1 MVIYTQEDIQT
12 TQTGGSNMTSL
23 KTNALRTI
31 SAAMLI
37 SILAAVTGCSDRK
50 PDIDYDLI
58 GGTYEAGENEYK
70 VQIFSDSSDTTVESP
85 TESETEA
92 TTSSTPE
99 TTKST
104 TTKPAVTVSTSKST
118 APAQTVRTDLP
129 KVTAE
134 PQYTTASTTTTKP
147 KQTEPTEI
155 ETDENGFPANPQ
167 NGDKFTD
174 STGQE
179 YMYNSIFERWVPGHS
194 GNVNMQEFPR
204 HGDYTYGEGEQIL
217 N

>member
-1 MVIYTQEDIQT
+1 M
-12 TQTGGSNMTSL
+12 
-23 KTNALRTI
+23 TI

-37 SILAAVTGCSDRK
+37 SVLAAVTGCSDRK

-70 VQIFSDSSDTTVESP
+70 VQIFSDSSDTTVEAP
-85 TESETEA
+85 TESEAEA

-104 TTKPAVTVSTSKST
+104 TTKPAVTVSTSKAAT
-118 APAQTVRTDLP
+118 PEQTVRTDLP

-179 YMYNSIFERWVPGHS
+179 YQFNSVFDAWIPGNT
-194 GNVNMQEFPR
+194 GNSDVQEFPR

-217 N
+217 H

>member
-1 MVIYTQEDIQT
+1 
-12 TQTGGSNMTSL
+12 MTRL
-23 KTNALRTI
+23 KTNTLRTI

-70 VQIFSDSSDTTVESP
+70 VQIFSDSSDTTVEAP

-92 TTSSTPE
+92 ATSSTPE

-104 TTKPAVTVSTSKST
+104 TTKPAVTVSTSKAAT
-118 APAQTVRTDLP
+118 PVQTVRTDLP

-134 PQYTTASTTTTKP
+134 PQYTTDSTTTAKP
-147 KQTEPTEI
+147 KQTEPVEI
-155 ETDENGFPANPQ
+155 EMDVNGFPANPEVNQ
-167 NGDKFTD
+167 TFVD
-174 STGQE
+174 STGTE
-179 YMYNSIFERWVPGHS
+179 YIYNGIFGWIQGDD
-194 GNVNMQEFPR
+194 GNPDVQEFPR

-217 N
+217 H

>member
-1 MVIYTQEDIQT
+1 
-12 TQTGGSNMTSL
+12 MTRL
-23 KTNALRTI
+23 NTNALRTI

-37 SILAAVTGCSDRK
+37 SVLAAVTGCSDRK

-58 GGTYEAGENEYK
+58 GGTYEAGGNEYK
-70 VQIFSDSSDTTVESP
+70 VQIFSDSSDTTAEAP
-85 TESETEA
+85 AESETESA
-92 TTSSTPE
+92 TSSIPE

-104 TTKPAVTVSTSKST
+104 TTKPAVTVSTSEAAT
-118 APAQTVRTDLP
+118 PAQTVRTDLP

-194 GNVNMQEFPR
+194 GNVNMQEFP
-204 HGDYTYGEGEQIL
+204 DNYGEIGSGQQVL
-217 N
+217 H

>member
-1 MVIYTQEDIQT
+1 
-12 TQTGGSNMTSL
+12 MTSL

-70 VQIFSDSSDTTVESP
+70 VQIFSDSSDTTAEAP

-92 TTSSTPE
+92 TTSSTLE

-104 TTKPAVTVSTSKST
+104 TTKPAVTVSTSKAT

-155 ETDENGFPANPQ
+155 ETDENGFPANPEVNQ
-167 NGDKFTD
+167 TFVD
-174 STGQE
+174 STGTE
-179 YMYNSIFERWVPGHS
+179 YIYNGIFGWIQGDD
-194 GNVNMQEFPR
+194 GNPNIQEFPTFEVEG
-204 HGDYTYGEGEQIL
+204 GDEIIL
-217 N
+217 H

>member
-1 MVIYTQEDIQT
+1 
-12 TQTGGSNMTSL
+12 MTRL
-23 KTNALRTI
+23 NTNALRTI

-37 SILAAVTGCSDRK
+37 TILAAVTGCSDRK

-58 GGTYEAGENEYK
+58 GDTYEAGENEYK
-70 VQIFSDSSDTTVESP
+70 VQIFSDSSDTTAEAP

-104 TTKPAVTVSTSKST
+104 TTKPAVTVSTSKAAT
-118 APAQTVRTDLP
+118 PAQTVRNDLL
-129 KVTAE
+129 KVTAK

-155 ETDENGFPANPQ
+155 EMDENGFPANPK

>member
-1 MVIYTQEDIQT
+1 
-12 TQTGGSNMTSL
+12 MTRL

-37 SILAAVTGCSDRK
+37 SVLAAVTGCSDRK

-70 VQIFSDSSDTTVESP
+70 VQIFSDSSDTTVEAP

-92 TTSSTPE
+92 TTSSTLE

-155 ETDENGFPANPQ
+155 ETDENGFPANPEVNQ
-167 NGDKFTD
+167 TFVD
-174 STGQE
+174 STGTE
-179 YMYNSIFERWVPGHS
+179 YIYNGIFGWIQGDDNNPDI
-194 GNVNMQEFPR
+194 QEFPR
-204 HGDYTYGEGEQIL
+204 HGDYTYGEGEQVL
-217 N
+217 H

>member
-1 MVIYTQEDIQT
+1 
-12 TQTGGSNMTSL
+12 MTRL
-23 KTNALRTI
+23 NTNALRTI

-58 GGTYEAGENEYK
+58 GGTYEVGENEYK
-70 VQIFSDSSDTTVESP
+70 VQIFSASSDTTAEAP
-85 TESETEA
+85 TEFETEA

-104 TTKPAVTVSTSKST
+104 TTKPAVTVSTSKAAT
-118 APAQTVRTDLP
+118 PEQTVRTDLP

-155 ETDENGFPANPQ
+155 ETDENGFPANPK

>member
-1 MVIYTQEDIQT
+1 
-12 TQTGGSNMTSL
+12 MTRL
-23 KTNALRTI
+23 KTNTLRTI

-37 SILAAVTGCSDRK
+37 SVLAAVTGCSDRK

-58 GGTYEAGENEYK
+58 GGIYDVGENEYM
-70 VQIFSDSSDTTVESP
+70 VQIFSDSSDTTAEAP
-85 TESETEA
+85 TEFETEA

-104 TTKPAVTVSTSKST
+104 TTKPAVTVSTSKAAT
-118 APAQTVRTDLP
+118 PEQTVRTDLP

-155 ETDENGFPANPQ
+155 ETDENGFPANPK

>member
-1 MVIYTQEDIQT
+1 
-12 TQTGGSNMTSL
+12 MTRL

-50 PDIDYDLI
+50 PDIDYDLV

-70 VQIFSDSSDTTVESP
+70 VQIFSDSSDTTAEVP
-85 TESETEA
+85 AESETESV
-92 TTSSTPE
+92 TSSTPE

-104 TTKPAVTVSTSKST
+104 TSKPAVTVSTSKAVT
-118 APAQTVRTDLP
+118 TPEQTVRTDLP

-134 PQYTTASTTTTKP
+134 PQYTTASTTPAKP
-147 KQTEPTEI
+147 KQTEPVEI
-155 ETDENGFPANPQ
+155 ETDENGFPANPK

-194 GNVNMQEFPR
+194 GNVNMQEFP
-204 HGDYTYGEGEQIL
+204 DNYGEIGSGQQVL
-217 N
+217 H

>member
-1 MVIYTQEDIQT
+1 MTRLT
-12 TQTGGSNMTSL
+12 TNT
-23 KTNALRTI
+23 LRTI

-70 VQIFSDSSDTTVESP
+70 VQIFSDSSDTTAEAP
-85 TESETEA
+85 AESETEA

-104 TTKPAVTVSTSKST
+104 T
-118 APAQTVRTDLP
+118 PAQTVRTDLP

-194 GNVNMQEFPR
+194 GNVNMQEFP
-204 HGDYTYGEGEQIL
+204 DNYGEIGSGQQVL
-217 N
+217 H

>member
-1 MVIYTQEDIQT
+1 
-12 TQTGGSNMTSL
+12 MTRL

-31 SAAMLI
+31 SAAMII
-37 SILAAVTGCSDRK
+37 SVLAAVTGCSDRK

-70 VQIFSDSSDTTVESP
+70 VQIFSDSSDTT
-85 TESETEA
+85 
-92 TTSSTPE
+92 
-99 TTKST
+99 
-104 TTKPAVTVSTSKST
+104 KPAVTVSTSKAT
-118 APAQTVRTDLP
+118 TPAQTVRTDLP

-134 PQYTTASTTTTKP
+134 PQYTTASTTTAKP

-179 YMYNSIFERWVPGHS
+179 YQFNSVFDAWIPGNS
-194 GNVNMQEFPR
+194 GNVNMQEFP
-204 HGDYTYGEGEQIL
+204 DNYGEIGSGQQVL
-217 N
+217 H

>member
-1 MVIYTQEDIQT
+1 
-12 TQTGGSNMTSL
+12 MTRL

-37 SILAAVTGCSDRK
+37 SVLTAVTGCSDRK
-50 PDIDYDLI
+50 QDIDYELI

-70 VQIFSDSSDTTVESP
+70 VQIFSDSSDTTAEAP
-85 TESETEA
+85 TESETEV

-104 TTKPAVTVSTSKST
+104 TTKPAVTVSTSKAT
-118 APAQTVRTDLP
+118 TPAQTVRTDLP
-129 KVTAE
+129 KVTAK

-155 ETDENGFPANPQ
+155 EMDENGFPANPK

>member
-1 MVIYTQEDIQT
+1 MPR
-12 TQTGGSNMTSL
+12 L
-23 KTNALRTI
+23 KTNTLRTI

-37 SILAAVTGCSDRK
+37 SVLAAVTGCSDRK

-58 GGTYEAGENEYK
+58 GGTYEVGENEYK
-70 VQIFSDSSDTTVESP
+70 VQIFSDSSDTTAEAP
-85 TESETEA
+85 TEFETEA

-104 TTKPAVTVSTSKST
+104 TTKPAVTVSTSKAAT
-118 APAQTVRTDLP
+118 PEQTVRTDLP

-155 ETDENGFPANPQ
+155 ETDENGFPANPK

-174 STGQE
+174 SIGQE

>member
-1 MVIYTQEDIQT
+1 
-12 TQTGGSNMTSL
+12 MTRL
-23 KTNALRTI
+23 NTNALRTI

-50 PDIDYDLI
+50 PDIDYDLV

-70 VQIFSDSSDTTVESP
+70 VQIFSDSSDTTAEVP
-85 TESETEA
+85 AESETESV
-92 TTSSTPE
+92 TSSTPE

-104 TTKPAVTVSTSKST
+104 TSKPAVTVSTSKAVT
-118 APAQTVRTDLP
+118 TPEQTVRTDLP

-134 PQYTTASTTTTKP
+134 PQYTTASTTPAKP
-147 KQTEPTEI
+147 KQTEPVEI
-155 ETDENGFPANPQ
+155 ETDENGFTANPK

-194 GNVNMQEFPR
+194 GNVNMQEFP
-204 HGDYTYGEGEQIL
+204 DNYGEIGSGQQVL
-217 N
+217 H

>member
-1 MVIYTQEDIQT
+1 
-12 TQTGGSNMTSL
+12 MTSL

-70 VQIFSDSSDTTVESP
+70 VQIFSDSSDTTMEAP

-92 TTSSTPE
+92 TTSSTLE

-104 TTKPAVTVSTSKST
+104 TTKPAVTVSTSKAT

-147 KQTEPTEI
+147 KQTEPTDI
-155 ETDENGFPANPQ
+155 ETDENGFPANPEVNQ
-167 NGDKFTD
+167 TFVD
-174 STGQE
+174 STGTE
-179 YMYNSIFERWVPGHS
+179 YIYNGIFGWIQGDD
-194 GNVNMQEFPR
+194 GNPNIQEFPTFEVEG
-204 HGDYTYGEGEQIL
+204 GDEIIL
-217 N
+217 H

>member
-1 MVIYTQEDIQT
+1 
-12 TQTGGSNMTSL
+12 
-23 KTNALRTI
+23 
-31 SAAMLI
+31 MLI
-37 SILAAVTGCSDRK
+37 SVLAAVTGCSDRK

-70 VQIFSDSSDTTVESP
+70 VQIFGDSSDTTVEAP

-104 TTKPAVTVSTSKST
+104 TTKPAVTVSTSKAT
-118 APAQTVRTDLP
+118 TPAQTVRTDLP

-194 GNVNMQEFPR
+194 GNVNMQEFP
-204 HGDYTYGEGEQIL
+204 DNYGEIGSGQQVL
-217 N
+217 H

>member
-1 MVIYTQEDIQT
+1 
-12 TQTGGSNMTSL
+12 MTRL
-23 KTNALRTI
+23 NTNALRTI

-70 VQIFSDSSDTTVESP
+70 VQIFSDSSDTTAEAP
-85 TESETEA
+85 AESETEA

-104 TTKPAVTVSTSKST
+104 T
-118 APAQTVRTDLP
+118 TDLP

-179 YMYNSIFERWVPGHS
+179 YQFNSVFDAWIPGNS
-194 GNVNMQEFPR
+194 GNVNMQEFP
-204 HGDYTYGEGEQIL
+204 DNYGEIGSGQQVL
-217 N
+217 H

>member
-1 MVIYTQEDIQT
+1 
-12 TQTGGSNMTSL
+12 MTRL
-23 KTNALRTI
+23 NTNALRTI

-70 VQIFSDSSDTTVESP
+70 VQIFSDSSDTTAEVP
-85 TESETEA
+85 AESETESV
-92 TTSSTPE
+92 TSSTPE

-104 TTKPAVTVSTSKST
+104 TSKPAVTVSTSKAVT
-118 APAQTVRTDLP
+118 TPEQTVRTDLP

-134 PQYTTASTTTTKP
+134 PQYTTTSTTPAKP
-147 KQTEPTEI
+147 KQTEPVEI
-155 ETDENGFPANPQ
+155 ETDENGFPANPK

-194 GNVNMQEFPR
+194 GNVNMQEFP
-204 HGDYTYGEGEQIL
+204 DNYGEIGSGQQVL
-217 N
+217 H

>member
-1 MVIYTQEDIQT
+1 
-12 TQTGGSNMTSL
+12 MTRL

-50 PDIDYDLI
+50 PDINYDLI

-70 VQIFSDSSDTTVESP
+70 VQIFSDSSDTTVEAP

-104 TTKPAVTVSTSKST
+104 TTKPAVTVSTSKAT
-118 APAQTVRTDLP
+118 TPAQTVRTDLP

-134 PQYTTASTTTTKP
+134 PQYTTASTTATKP
-147 KQTEPTEI
+147 KQIEPTEI
-155 ETDENGFPANPQ
+155 ETDENGFPANPEVNQ
-167 NGDKFTD
+167 TFVD
-174 STGQE
+174 STGTE
-179 YMYNSIFERWVPGHS
+179 YIYNGIFGWIQGDD
-194 GNVNMQEFPR
+194 GNPNIQEFPTFEVEG
-204 HGDYTYGEGEQIL
+204 GDEIIL
-217 N
+217 H

>member
-1 MVIYTQEDIQT
+1 
-12 TQTGGSNMTSL
+12 MTRL

-37 SILAAVTGCSDRK
+37 SVLTAVTGCSDRK

-70 VQIFSDSSDTTVESP
+70 VQIFSDSSDTTVEAP
-85 TESETEA
+85 TESEAEA

-104 TTKPAVTVSTSKST
+104 TTKPAVTVSTSKAAT
-118 APAQTVRTDLP
+118 PAQTVRTDLP

-155 ETDENGFPANPQ
+155 ETDENGFPANPEVNQ
-167 NGDKFTD
+167 TFVD
-174 STGQE
+174 STGTE
-179 YMYNSIFERWVPGHS
+179 YIYNGIFGWIQGDD
-194 GNVNMQEFPR
+194 GNPNIQEFPTFEVEG
-204 HGDYTYGEGEQIL
+204 GDEIIL
-217 N
+217 H

>member
-1 MVIYTQEDIQT
+1 
-12 TQTGGSNMTSL
+12 MTRL
-23 KTNALRTI
+23 KTNTLRTI

-70 VQIFSDSSDTTVESP
+70 VQIFSDSSDTTAEVP
-85 TESETEA
+85 AESETESV
-92 TTSSTPE
+92 TSSTPE

-104 TTKPAVTVSTSKST
+104 TSKPAVTVSTSKAVT
-118 APAQTVRTDLP
+118 TPEQTVRTDLP

-134 PQYTTASTTTTKP
+134 PQYTTTSTTPAKP

-155 ETDENGFPANPQ
+155 ETDENGFPANPK

>member
-1 MVIYTQEDIQT
+1 
-12 TQTGGSNMTSL
+12 MTRL
-23 KTNALRTI
+23 NTNALRTI

-70 VQIFSDSSDTTVESP
+70 VQIFSDSSDTTVEAP
-85 TESETEA
+85 TESETESA
-92 TTSSTPE
+92 TSSIPE

-104 TTKPAVTVSTSKST
+104 TTKPAVTVSTSKAAT
-118 APAQTVRTDLP
+118 PAQTVRTDLP

-155 ETDENGFPANPQ
+155 ETDENGFPANPEVNQ
-167 NGDKFTD
+167 TFVD
-174 STGQE
+174 STGTE
-179 YMYNSIFERWVPGHS
+179 YIYNGIFGWIQGDD
-194 GNVNMQEFPR
+194 GNPNIQEFPTFEVEG
-204 HGDYTYGEGEQIL
+204 GDEIIL
-217 N
+217 H

>member
-1 MVIYTQEDIQT
+1 
-12 TQTGGSNMTSL
+12 MTRL
-23 KTNALRTI
+23 KTNTLRTI

-37 SILAAVTGCSDRK
+37 SVLAAVTGCSDRK

-58 GGTYEAGENEYK
+58 GGTYEVGENEYK
-70 VQIFSDSSDTTVESP
+70 VQIFSDSSDTTAEAP
-85 TESETEA
+85 TEFETEA

-104 TTKPAVTVSTSKST
+104 TTKPAVTVSTSKAAT
-118 APAQTVRTDLP
+118 PEQTVRTDLP

-155 ETDENGFPANPQ
+155 ETDENGFPANPK

-179 YMYNSIFERWVPGHS
+179 YLYNSIFERWVPGHS

>member
-1 MVIYTQEDIQT
+1 
-12 TQTGGSNMTSL
+12 MTRL
-23 KTNALRTI
+23 KTNTLRTI

-37 SILAAVTGCSDRK
+37 SVLTAVTGCSDRK

-70 VQIFSDSSDTTVESP
+70 VQIFSDSSDTTVKAP
-85 TESETEA
+85 TESEAEA
-92 TTSSTPE
+92 TTSSAPE

-104 TTKPAVTVSTSKST
+104 TTKPAVTVSTSKAAT
-118 APAQTVRTDLP
+118 PEQTVRTDLP

-134 PQYTTASTTTTKP
+134 PQYTTASTTATKP

-155 ETDENGFPANPQ
+155 ETDENGFPANPK

>member
-1 MVIYTQEDIQT
+1 
-12 TQTGGSNMTSL
+12 MTRL

-58 GGTYEAGENEYK
+58 GGTYEVGENEYK
-70 VQIFSDSSDTTVESP
+70 VQIFSDSSDTTVEAP

-92 TTSSTPE
+92 TTSSTLE

-104 TTKPAVTVSTSKST
+104 TTKPAVTVSTSKAAT
-118 APAQTVRTDLP
+118 PAQTVRTDLP

-155 ETDENGFPANPQ
+155 ETDENGFPANPEINQ
-167 NGDKFTD
+167 TFVD
-174 STGQE
+174 STGTE
-179 YMYNSIFERWVPGHS
+179 YIYNGIFGWIQGDD
-194 GNVNMQEFPR
+194 GNPNIQEFPTFEVEG
-204 HGDYTYGEGEQIL
+204 GDEIIL
-217 N
+217 H

>member
-1 MVIYTQEDIQT
+1 M
-12 TQTGGSNMTSL
+12 
-23 KTNALRTI
+23 
-31 SAAMLI
+31 
-37 SILAAVTGCSDRK
+37 
-50 PDIDYDLI
+50 
-58 GGTYEAGENEYK
+58 
-70 VQIFSDSSDTTVESP
+70 
-85 TESETEA
+85 
-92 TTSSTPE
+92 
-99 TTKST
+99 
-104 TTKPAVTVSTSKST
+104 TVSTSKAT

-217 N
+217 NL